1 MIYSNMK
8 FSRIIL
14 IFFLLGI
21 VACSSS
27 LSDKEAVQLA
37 TNKHIQKELKKLKEY
52 APQAT
57 WRSLGIKVESS
68 EVIANDGVN
77 AKVKL
82 VLKQKDDPRK
92 GFFPKPYSVEVEV
105 TKTE

>member
-1 MIYSNMK
+1 MK
-8 FSRIIL
+8 FSKIII

-21 VACSSS
+21 AACSSS

-37 TNKHIQKELKKLKEY
+37 TNKHIQKELKRLKEY

-57 WRSLGIKVESS
+57 WRGLALKVQSS
-68 EVIANDGVN
+68 EVLSNDGVN

-82 VLKQKDDPRK
+82 VMKKKDDPGK
-92 GFFPKPYSVEVEV
+92 GSFPKPYSIEVEV
-105 TKTE
+105 TKPE